1 MGGAQ
6 AIGGQKVVRNYDS
19 LLRQVA
25 RPTPGAIFALALSAG
40 ATLPPGSSD
49 QIRFGRNRPQV
60 DLCLGE
66 DDLRVSR
73 QHGVIDYRQGCWEV
87 TNTGK
92 LPIRLPAGRWLFP
105 GDESHPLVPGYTP
118 LFVRG
123 SRGREHLLEVYVI
136 DADGR
141 CPDTLY
147 GAVTHAPDRYWLDD
161 EERLVLVALGQRYLA
176 QQDFAQPLTRRQV
189 AEEMDRLQP
198 DVEWDEKKVERVI
211 APVRMRLHKA
221 GVRGVVKEELAE
233 PIGNMLNHNL
243 IHALMASATLT
254 PADLALLDG
263 WD

>member
-1 MGGAQ
+1 MGAQ
-6 AIGGQKVVRNYDS
+6 PISGQKLVRNYES
-19 LLRQVA
+19 LLRQVTT
-25 RPTPGAIFALALSAG
+25 PTPGAIFALALSAG
-40 ATLPPGSSD
+40 ATLPPGSPD

-60 DLCLGE
+60 DLCIGE

-73 QHGVIDYRQGCWEV
+73 QHGVIDYQHSCWEV

-105 GDESHPLVPGYTP
+105 GGESHPLTPGYTP

-136 DADGR
+136 DSDGS
-141 CPDTLY
+141 CPETLY
-147 GAVTHAPDRYWLDD
+147 GAVTHAPNRYWLND
-161 EERLVLVALGQRYLA
+161 EEKLLLVALGQRYLA
-176 QQDFAQPLTRRQV
+176 QQEFAQPLTRKQV
-189 AEEMDRLQP
+189 AEEMAGLQP
-198 DVEWDEKKVERVI
+198 EVGWDEKKVERVI
-211 APVRMRLHKA
+211 APVRTRLHKA
-221 GVRGVVKEELAE
+221 GVRGVVKQELDE

-243 IHALMASATLT
+243 IQALLASATLT

>member
-1 MGGAQ
+1 MGAKV
-6 AIGGQKVVRNYDS
+6 IGGQKVVRSYDS

-25 RPTPGAIFALALSAG
+25 APPPGSIFALALSAG
-40 ATLPPGSSD
+40 ATLPAGSAE

-60 DLCLGE
+60 DLCVGE

-73 QHGVIDYRQGCWEV
+73 QHGVIDYRQGYWEV
-87 TNTGK
+87 ANAGR

-105 GDESHPLVPGYTP
+105 GAEPLALTPGYTP

-136 DADGR
+136 GPDGT
-141 CPDTLY
+141 CPEVLA
-147 GAVTHAPDRYWLDD
+147 GAVTHAPDRYWLSD
-161 EERLVLVALGQRYLA
+161 EEKVVLVALGQRYLA
-176 QQDFAQPLTRRQV
+176 QLEFAQPLARKQV
-189 AEEMDRLQP
+189 AEEMALLQP
-198 DVEWDEKKVERVI
+198 DVGWDERRVERVT
-211 APVRMRLHKA
+211 AAVRARLHRD
-221 GVRGVVKEELAE
+221 GVRGIVREELDE

-243 IHALMASATLT
+243 IQALMATATLT

>member
-1 MGGAQ
+1 MGARL
-6 AIGGQKVVRNYDS
+6 IDGQKVVRSYQS

-25 RPTPGAIFALALSAG
+25 APAPGSIFALALSAG
-40 ATLPPGSSD
+40 ATLPPGSAD

-73 QHGVIDYRQGCWEV
+73 QHGVIDHRQGCWEV
-87 TNTGK
+87 TNTGR

-105 GDESHPLVPGYTP
+105 GEESLPLVPGYTP

-136 DADGR
+136 GDDGR

-161 EERLVLVALGQRYLA
+161 EEKLVLVALGQRYLA
-176 QQDFAQPLTRRQV
+176 QQQFAQPLTRKQV
-189 AEEMDRLQP
+189 AEEMTRLRP
-198 DVEWDEKKVERVI
+198 DLAWDEKKVERVI
-211 APVRMRLHKA
+211 APVRARLHKD
-221 GVRGVVKEELAE
+221 GVPGLVKEELDE

-243 IHALMASATLT
+243 IQALLASATLKPT
-254 PADLALLDG
+254 DLALLDS

>member
-1 MGGAQ
+1 MGAVPIDGR
-6 AIGGQKVVRNYDS
+6 KVVRNYDS
-19 LLRQVA
+19 LLRQVTA
-25 RPTPGAIFALALSAG
+25 PTPGAVFALALSAG

-60 DLCLGE
+60 DLCIGE

-73 QHGVIDYRQGCWEV
+73 QHGVIDYRDGCWEV

-92 LPIRLPAGRWLFP
+92 LPIRLPADQWLFP
-105 GDESHPLVPGYTP
+105 GEESHALAPGYTP

-136 DADGR
+136 DADGT
-141 CPDTLY
+141 CPETLY
-147 GAVTHAPDRYWLDD
+147 GAVTHAPARYWLSD
-161 EERLVLVALGQRYLA
+161 EEKPVLVVLGQRYLA
-176 QQDFAQPLTRRQV
+176 QQEFAQPLTRQQV
-189 AEEMDRLQP
+189 ADELNRLQP
-198 DVEWDEKKVERVI
+198 DADWDDRRVERVI
-211 APVRMRLHKA
+211 APVRARLHKD
-221 GVRGVVKEELAE
+221 GVRGVVKEDLVE

-243 IHALMASATLT
+243 IQALMASATLT